1 MKLLNNLSDW
11 FADLQPRE
19 RLIIAVGAAL
29 LIVAAIYMALLPAMQ
44 KNAELEQRHKNL
56 SAEIQWLREQSKVVS
71 SLDNSCSGQEIQTG
85 EKKEVVTRIVRRNQ
99 LRLLSLEQNDPSS
112 YSLSVSATSPNR
124 VLQLIHKMTCQGLSL
139 EALEVN
145 ASSDAKEGYVAGIE
159 VSYVD

>member
-44 KNAELEQRHKNL
+44 KNAELVQSHNSL
-56 SAEIQWLREQSKVVS
+56 SADIQWLREQSKVVS
-71 SLDNSCSGQEIQTG
+71 SLNHGCAGQTIQTG
-85 EKKEVVTRIVRRNQ
+85 KKKEVITRIVRRNQ
-99 LRLLSLEQNDPSS
+99 LKLLGLKQEDPTF
-112 YSLSVSATSPNR
+112 YSLSVSGSSPNQ

-139 EALEVN
+139 ETLKLR
-145 ASSDAKEGYVAGIE
+145 ASSDAKISYVADIE
-159 VSYVD
+159 VRYVD